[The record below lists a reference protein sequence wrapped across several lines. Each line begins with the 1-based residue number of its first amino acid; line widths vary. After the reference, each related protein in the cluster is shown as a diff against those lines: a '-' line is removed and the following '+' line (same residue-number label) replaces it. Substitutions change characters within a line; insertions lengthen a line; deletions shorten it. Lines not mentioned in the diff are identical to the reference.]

1 MTVYSILSLGIKAR
15 SHRLHDLFC
24 TRSCCSP
31 GLTCTFSA
39 FPSSSFFFNDPSTRP
54 LSWACNSL
62 WGPGSGASTYAS
74 PATSRRSWRCANIKT
89 SGYVRSSCIY
99 RFRFA
104 HFTRRE
110 IYISHSEVG
119 CDLQKLVAC
128 DLEITN
134 T

>member
-39 FPSSSFFFNDPSTRP
+39 FPSSSFFFNDPSNCP

-62 WGPGSGASTYAS
+62 WGPGLVPRHMHLQPLLAGRSVAQILKHLVMFDLHVYIASDLHTLRGVRFTYH
-74 PATSRRSWRCANIKT
+74 T
-89 SGYVRSSCIY
+89 VRLAAIY
-99 RFRFA
+99 
-104 HFTRRE
+104 
-110 IYISHSEVG
+110 
-119 CDLQKLVAC
+119 K
-128 DLEITN
+128 N
-134 T
+134 